1 MAAVLKDPAALPAPA
16 PIHQLHH
23 YAYRARDAEETRHF
37 YEDILGLPLY
47 HIIQSDVV
55 PSTGEYCP
63 YTHFF
68 FRLQDGSFIA
78 FFDLG
83 NDEAALPS
91 PNTPLWVNH
100 ISFRVDSVQAL
111 KDMKARLEAHGI
123 EVLGIT
129 DHHIFDSI
137 YFFDPNGVRLE
148 LTAQRADEFQMLQ
161 ESRTAHARLREW
173 TARKEQ
179 WRKRPR
185 RGQGGPGTEAPAE
198 RPPGIRRKKITT
210 ANRRM
215 PSSYA
220 QDLLQQRLRIHPGQR
235 LRAAG
240 IPVCRAARNRHR
252 QAWPQP
258 HRHRRRRHHRADA
271 GLRAGQPGRS
281 RRAAG
286 RRQHRGREGCLVARH
301 LLHAEARWRSF
312 TDWACTNPSPPRASS
327 GA

>member
-1 MAAVLKDPAALPAPA
+1 MAAVVNDLMSLPAPA
-16 PIHQLHH
+16 PIQQLHH
-23 YAYRARDAEETRHF
+23 YAYRARDAEETRRF

-111 KDMKARLEAHGI
+111 KDMKARLEAHGV

-161 ESRTAHARLREW
+161 ESKTAHARLAEW
-173 TARKEQ
+173 TARKQQ
-179 WRKRPR
+179 WRKDRAEGQAAEVLKPQQNDRP
-185 RGQGGPGTEAPAE
+185 EV
-198 RPPGIRRKKITT
+198 
-210 ANRRM
+210 
-215 PSSYA
+215 A
-220 QDLLQQRLRIHPGQR
+220 Q
-235 LRAAG
+235 RAASK
-240 IPVCRAARNRHR
+240 N
-252 QAWPQP
+252 
-258 HRHRRRRHHRADA
+258 
-271 GLRAGQPGRS
+271 
-281 RRAAG
+281 
-286 RRQHRGREGCLVARH
+286 
-301 LLHAEARWRSF
+301 
-312 TDWACTNPSPPRASS
+312 
-327 GA
+327 